1 MLARTSI
8 KSAGVAEL
16 IGRLVQGRSNLAMQ
30 EESLVKLERAPFA
43 RRHRMQEKFRYR
55 RSARR
60 STRWRRRNLDGSSE
74 IIINRRLNCQ

>member
-16 IGRLVQGRSNLAMQ
+16 LGRLVQGRSDLAMQ

-43 RRHRMQEKFRYR
+43 RRSNAGKVPVSSI
-55 RSARR
+55 RS
-60 STRWRRRNLDGSSE
+60 
-74 IIINRRLNCQ
+74 